1 MTQRE
6 KDLEFLK
13 TTELFRGMNVG
24 DMEYGMSSLKKGT
37 LVSNHYLGE
46 KSIGIVVTG
55 EIAVSS
61 VTQDGKELT

>member
-24 DMEYGMSSLKKGT
+24 DMEFGMCSLKKGS
-37 LVSNHYLGE
+37 LVSNRYMERNPSALW
-46 KSIGIVVTG
+46 
-55 EIAVSS
+55 
-61 VTQDGKELT
+61 